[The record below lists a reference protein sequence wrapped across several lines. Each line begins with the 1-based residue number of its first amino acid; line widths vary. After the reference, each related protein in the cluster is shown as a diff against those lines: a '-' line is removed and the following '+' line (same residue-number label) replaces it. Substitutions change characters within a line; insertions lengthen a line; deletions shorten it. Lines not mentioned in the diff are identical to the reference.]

1 MKLLTSVLLSLLIA
15 FGAWG
20 AGEDGDKA
28 AATNALLDYINAFM
42 TLDAKHT
49 ASYFDEP
56 FMRVS
61 ATTSVSLATRAD
73 VESWLNPFLAKLKE
87 RGYARSDL
95 PQLQI
100 KLVSNGVAIAS
111 AMFIRYKTDGAE
123 LERLGATY
131 VLRKTGDGWKIAVI
145 VLHEPSNVLKL
156 E

>member
-1 MKLLTSVLLSLLIA
+1 MLLKRSGQLTDSSSRQV
-15 FGAWG
+15 
-20 AGEDGDKA
+20 
-28 AATNALLDYINAFM
+28 
-42 TLDAKHT
+42 
-49 ASYFDEP
+49 
-56 FMRVS
+56 

-73 VESWLNPFLAKLKE
+73 VESWLTPVLVKLKE
-87 RGYARSDL
+87 RGYARSDWS
-95 PQLQI
+95 QLQV
-100 KLVSNGVAIAS
+100 KVVSNGVAIAS